1 MGSGP
6 WYWYC
11 YGQNGGNTA
20 CCSAQKTAPTPIN
33 GSCGSSNGSTFNTAP
48 TTNLCNTGLASSVS
62 GSGPW
67 YWTCNG
73 QNGGTTSSCSA
84 NKTALTPING
94 SCGSSNAGT
103 FNSAPTTNLCNAG
116 TFSGMSGVGPWYWS
130 CYGQNGGNN
139 VSCSANKTAVAG
151 TDGQCGSSHTGTF
164 DVVPTT
170 NLCNAGTFSGMT
182 GSGPWYWNCYGQN
195 GGNNVSCYA
204 NKTAPAPINGTC
216 GSSSAGTFDVVP
228 STNLCS
234 TGTFSGMIGA
244 GPWYWSC
251 YGQNGGNNSSCYA
264 NKTQIAVTN
273 GQCGAA
279 HNNIFDTAPDSSLLC
294 LNGLPS
300 SLIGT
305 GPWYWT
311 CNGQNGGI
319 TVNCL
324 ANKTAPSAINGACG
338 SSHTGTFDV
347 VPTTNLC
354 NAGTFSGMTGSGPW
368 YWNCYGQNGG
378 NNVSCY
384 ANKTAVAGT
393 NGVCGSS
400 NGGTF
405 DIVPTTNLCNAGT
418 FSGMSGVGPWYWSCY
433 GQNGGNNV
441 SCSAN
446 KTAVAGTDGQCG
458 SSHTGTFDVVP
469 TTNLCNAGTFS
480 GMTGS
485 GPWYWNCYGQNGGNN
500 VSCYA
505 NKTAPAPIN
514 GTCGSSSAGTFD
526 VVPSTN
532 LCSTG
537 TFSGMIGAGPWYWSC
552 YGQNGGNNSSCYA
565 NKTQIA
571 VTNGQCGAAHNNIFD
586 TAPDSSLLCLNGL
599 PSSLIGTGPWYWT
612 CNGQNGGITVN
623 CLANKTAPSAINGAC
638 GSSHTGTFDVVPT
651 TNLCNAGTFSGMTG
665 SGPWYWNCYGQ
676 NGGNNVSCYANKT
689 AVAGTNGVCGSS
701 NGGTFDIVPTT
712 NLCNAGTF
720 SGMSGVG
727 PWYWS
732 CYGQNGG
739 NNVSC
744 SANKTAVAGT
754 DGQCGS
760 ANGSSYNTAPTES
773 LCNAGT
779 FSGMSGT
786 GPWYWNCYGINGG
799 NNVSCSANKISNPIN
814 GQCGYSNGQT
824 FEYAPTT
831 NLCNAGTFSGMSGSG
846 PWYWTC
852 YGSDGGNNVS
862 CSANKTQI
870 NIINGQCGSANG
882 QTYEYIPSSSLLCSS
897 GFASSVSGYGPW
909 YWTCNGQNG
918 GTTASCSANK
928 TTTYQV
934 SGQCGYSNG
943 QTFEYAPTTNL
954 CNAGTFSG
962 MSGSGPW
969 YWTCYGTSG
978 GMNASCSANKTTTY
992 QVSGQCGYS
1001 NGQTFEYAPT
1011 TNLCNAGTFSGMS
1024 GSGPWYWTCY
1034 GTSGGMNASCS
1045 ANKTTTYQ
1053 VSGQC
1058 GYSNGQTFE
1067 YAPTTNLCNAG
1078 TFSGMSGSGPWY
1090 WTCYGTSGGMNA
1102 SCSANKTTTTYQ
1114 NLAVATWNATDIKTT
1129 SATLNGQLDGD
1140 NGQYISVRFGYGR
1153 YDNLGYYTQYLTSK
1167 RAGQNFSSVIY
1178 SLEKGKAYSFRAEAT
1193 NNSGSTVYGNT
1204 LKFIT
1209 NPDSPYNFN
1218 AYATT
1223 NGVNLV
1229 WTPGAGACYTV
1240 ITKKLY
1246 SYPISAT
1253 DGSIAYFG
1261 TGSSYFDSEVS
1272 QGVTYY
1278 YRAWS
1283 LGCDQGLYSWSDSVY
1298 TKKAVKVPTAIIPTT
1313 IIQQP
1318 VSQVPVVVQ
1327 PRTLSLQVTGRNSSL
1342 SCSGAMTSVVS
1353 AEPGDIIDVVISVSS
1368 VDGKALENVI
1378 LSNILP
1384 EKIGNVSNV
1393 QLDGQPY
1400 VGDVNGTILL
1410 GNIKANQTK
1419 KLSFTLSVAAPE
1431 FFSTAT
1437 TLSDNAEVNAKN
1449 IETVRGS
1456 LAINVSAVPVEEEEQ
1471 QTTMAAVSL
1480 FAGGWWNLL
1489 WLIIGL
1495 IVGLILF
1502 FIIYLI
1508 VKKITQK
1515 EQATL
1520 ALNRDKYFTI
1530 QQ

>member
-1 MGSGP
+1 ASCSAQKTAPTPINGSCGSSNGGTFSTTPTTNLCNTGLASSVSGSGPWYWTCNGQNGGNNVSCSAQKTAPAPTNGACGSSNGGTFSTTPTTNLCNTGTFSGIMGSGP

-33 GSCGSSNGSTFNTAP
+33 GICGSSNGGTFNSAP

-73 QNGGTTSSCSA
+73 QNGGTTSSCFAS
-84 NKTALTPING
+84 KTAPTPING
-94 SCGSSNAGT
+94 ACGSSNGGT
-103 FNSAPTTNLCNAG
+103 FDVVPSTNLCNAG

-130 CYGQNGGNN
+130 CYGTNGGNN
-139 VSCSANKTAVAG
+139 VSCSANKTTAAG

-164 DVVPTT
+164 DIVPST

-195 GGNNVSCYA
+195 GGNNISCYA

-216 GSSSAGTFDVVP
+216 GSSNAGTFDVVP

-338 SSHTGTFDV
+338 SSHTGTFDI

-368 YWNCYGQNGG
+368 YWNCYGQNSGT
-378 NNVSCY
+378 NVSCY

-393 NGVCGSS
+393 NGACGSS

-433 GQNGGNNV
+433 GTNGGNNI

-446 KTAVAGTDGQCG
+446 KTTAAGTDGQCG

-469 TTNLCNAGTFS
+469 STNLCNAGTFS

-485 GPWYWNCYGQNGGNN
+485 GPWYWNCYGQNSGTN

-514 GTCGSSSAGTFD
+514 GTCGSSNAGTFD

-638 GSSHTGTFDVVPT
+638 GSSHTGTFDIVPT

-676 NGGNNVSCYANKT
+676 NSGTNVSCYANKT
-689 AVAGTNGVCGSS
+689 AVAGTNGACGSS

-732 CYGQNGG
+732 CYGTNGG
-739 NNVSC
+739 NNISC
-744 SANKTAVAGT
+744 SANKTTAAGT

-760 ANGSSYNTAPTES
+760 SHTGTFDVVPSTN

-779 FSGMSGT
+779 FSGMTGS
-786 GPWYWNCYGINGG
+786 GPWYWTCYGINGG

-814 GQCGYSNGQT
+814 GQCGYSNSQT

-852 YGSDGGNNVS
+852 YGSDGGNNAS

-943 QTFEYAPTTNL
+943 QTFEYAPTANL

-962 MSGSGPW
+962 M
-969 YWTCYGTSG
+969 
-978 GMNASCSANKTTTY
+978 
-992 QVSGQCGYS
+992 
-1001 NGQTFEYAPT
+1001 
-1011 TNLCNAGTFSGMS
+1011 
-1024 GSGPWYWTCY
+1024 
-1034 GTSGGMNASCS
+1034 
-1045 ANKTTTYQ
+1045 
-1053 VSGQC
+1053 
-1058 GYSNGQTFE
+1058 
-1067 YAPTTNLCNAG
+1067 
-1078 TFSGMSGSGPWY
+1078 
-1090 WTCYGTSGGMNA
+1090 
-1102 SCSANKTTTTYQ
+1102 
-1114 NLAVATWNATDIKTT
+1114 
-1129 SATLNGQLDGD
+1129 
-1140 NGQYISVRFGYGR
+1140 
-1153 YDNLGYYTQYLTSK
+1153 
-1167 RAGQNFSSVIY
+1167 
-1178 SLEKGKAYSFRAEAT
+1178 
-1193 NNSGSTVYGNT
+1193 
-1204 LKFIT
+1204 
-1209 NPDSPYNFN
+1209 
-1218 AYATT
+1218 
-1223 NGVNLV
+1223 
-1229 WTPGAGACYTV
+1229 
-1240 ITKKLY
+1240 
-1246 SYPISAT
+1246 
-1253 DGSIAYFG
+1253 
-1261 TGSSYFDSEVS
+1261 
-1272 QGVTYY
+1272 
-1278 YRAWS
+1278 
-1283 LGCDQGLYSWSDSVY
+1283 
-1298 TKKAVKVPTAIIPTT
+1298 
-1313 IIQQP
+1313 
-1318 VSQVPVVVQ
+1318 
-1327 PRTLSLQVTGRNSSL
+1327 
-1342 SCSGAMTSVVS
+1342 
-1353 AEPGDIIDVVISVSS
+1353 
-1368 VDGKALENVI
+1368 
-1378 LSNILP
+1378 
-1384 EKIGNVSNV
+1384 
-1393 QLDGQPY
+1393 
-1400 VGDVNGTILL
+1400 
-1410 GNIKANQTK
+1410 
-1419 KLSFTLSVAAPE
+1419 
-1431 FFSTAT
+1431 
-1437 TLSDNAEVNAKN
+1437 
-1449 IETVRGS
+1449 
-1456 LAINVSAVPVEEEEQ
+1456 
-1471 QTTMAAVSL
+1471 
-1480 FAGGWWNLL
+1480 
-1489 WLIIGL
+1489 
-1495 IVGLILF
+1495 
-1502 FIIYLI
+1502 
-1508 VKKITQK
+1508 
-1515 EQATL
+1515 
-1520 ALNRDKYFTI
+1520 
-1530 QQ
+1530 